1 MLTTVKSAPE
11 GAELSPDE
19 VQAVI
24 RTLPTIE
31 WAKLRKIASAFGRA
45 CQVEPEDLLQ
55 RALLRTLEGKR
66 RCPRNVAFI
75 KFLAETM
82 RSIASDWAKSRKRR
96 PDNVESSPNLLL
108 TGPVDDRPNQEE
120 RIIEEEEADQIRKT
134 ASRLRIEIPRLF
146 QDDQQAL
153 TLIEGIM
160 EGVEGEQLRAMTRC
174 DKKSFAS
181 KRRLIRRR
189 IERAFPG
196 GWKA

>member
-1 MLTTVKSAPE
+1 VLTTVKSAPE